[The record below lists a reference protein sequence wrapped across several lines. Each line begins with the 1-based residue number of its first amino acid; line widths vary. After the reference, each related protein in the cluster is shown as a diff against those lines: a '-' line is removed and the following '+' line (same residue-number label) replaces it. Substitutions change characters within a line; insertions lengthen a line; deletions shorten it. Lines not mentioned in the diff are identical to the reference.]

1 MFTFRFLHIFEDSK
15 LRKTLARIQ
24 SQLNIIEMNQ
34 QEQLAQL
41 EAIETQLNKVFE
53 EVANVSATQKTE
65 IERLVAELSAM
76 NVLNDSIAAKITA
89 IKEGTDRLDA
99 INEDA
104 APVVE

>member
-15 LRKTLARIQ
+15 IRKTLNRIQ

-53 EVANVSATQKTE
+53 EVANVSASQKAE
-65 IERLVAELSAM
+65 IERLLAELSSM
-76 NVLNDSIAAKITA
+76 NLLNDSIAAKIA
-89 IKEGTDRLDA
+89 SIKEGTDRLDA

>member
-15 LRKTLARIQ
+15 TRKTLARIQ